1 MAIHHAMLDG
11 KSVSMFLNTW
21 AYLCKHNKNEKS
33 LLLLPELRPSFD
45 RSGLQDSFGLESV
58 YLKQWEATI
67 IPGSELNSRS
77 LKLMP
82 DLGVPS
88 NLLRATFRLPRE
100 AINEL
105 KEICLVKSRGG
116 DANRKVYYVCSV
128 DCRSRLQPPLPQN
141 YFGNCVAVHH
151 MVAEAKAF
159 MEENGV
165 AIVAEKL
172 SDLINGLEN
181 GLFLGAKER
190 LVMLRGL
197 GQEVQKF
204 GVAGSTRLG
213 FYGLDFGW
221 GNVEK
226 AEITSIDRTRG
237 FSMME
242 FGDVSSGGI
251 EIGVVLVRQEME
263 RFASLF
269 VNGLKALQSRLSVT
283 SAFWG
288 LSQPYL
294 PLGSSPSELTLGVFS
309 ASELYRQHH
318 LVFEAIEYSMGAFD
332 LMLQMDIP
340 VSETSTEHTSDA
352 ASIDDVGRATDMET
366 SVDPLDCWHNGW
378 DSQFCSAP
386 ISDDILFPEILEIT
400 PTQPLLY
407 SNHSPGSGSKHC
419 MDSCIRQGNI
429 RNTQPNLQLLLQTM
443 AKNMRRRIFS
453 LELLWAGH
461 VRQMFFNQ
469 EDAIAEYQ

>member
-1 MAIHHAMLDG
+1 MIASLLALQITFFPCKGFSIGMAIHHAMLDG

-21 AYLCKHNKNEKS
+21 AYLCKHNKNERS

-45 RSGLQDSFGLESV
+45 RSGLQDSFGLESA

-105 KEICLVKSRGG
+105 KERLNSGKQLHLSTYVITY
-116 DANRKVYYVCSV
+116 DNRKVYYVCSV

-181 GLFLGAKER
+181 GLFQGAKER

-269 VNGLKALQSRLSVT
+269 VNGLKGLQSRL
-283 SAFWG
+283 
-288 LSQPYL
+288 
-294 PLGSSPSELTLGVFS
+294 
-309 ASELYRQHH
+309 
-318 LVFEAIEYSMGAFD
+318 
-332 LMLQMDIP
+332 
-340 VSETSTEHTSDA
+340 
-352 ASIDDVGRATDMET
+352 
-366 SVDPLDCWHNGW
+366 
-378 DSQFCSAP
+378 
-386 ISDDILFPEILEIT
+386 
-400 PTQPLLY
+400 
-407 SNHSPGSGSKHC
+407 
-419 MDSCIRQGNI
+419 
-429 RNTQPNLQLLLQTM
+429 
-443 AKNMRRRIFS
+443 
-453 LELLWAGH
+453 
-461 VRQMFFNQ
+461 
-469 EDAIAEYQ
+469 